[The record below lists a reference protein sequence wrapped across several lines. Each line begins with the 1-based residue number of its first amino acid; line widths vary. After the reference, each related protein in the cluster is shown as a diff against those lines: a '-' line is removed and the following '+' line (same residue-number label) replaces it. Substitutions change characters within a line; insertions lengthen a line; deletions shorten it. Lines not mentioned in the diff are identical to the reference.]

1 MTKRPGSL
9 LRIILCMVIAASPLY
24 ADNWNPDRQG
34 DVCHR
39 TPRSPGSHT
48 SILWFLNKGKST
60 VIVIIG
66 LLRLR
71 ALLKRERERER
82 EEERERQAREKERAE
97 TLKKREEERER
108 QASLRMTLILLG
120 GLVVWGLVNR
130 IKEEKED
137 NKRFTLSAYNSPN
150 SPSFPSSYAVQGI
163 KINFSLP

>member
-34 DVCHR
+34 DVCHLA
-39 TPRSPGSHT
+39 T
-48 SILWFLNKGKST
+48 SIWWMLDKGSKRHCHYRSAAT
-60 VIVIIG
+60 ET
-66 LLRLR
+66 
-71 ALLKRERERER
+71 LKKRERERERER

-120 GLVVWGLVNR
+120 GLVVWGLV
-130 IKEEKED
+130 
-137 NKRFTLSAYNSPN
+137 
-150 SPSFPSSYAVQGI
+150 V
-163 KINFSLP
+163 